1 MEEQNSSLNME
12 MGADFMVEIPPC
24 EFDKL
29 DLIDKAIHQFL
40 PEKANHDNL
49 SLVLET
55 QGYIPKLLEI
65 FRKCEDLE
73 NIESL
78 HTLFSIFKGL
88 FMLEKN
94 ALFETMFSPEHI
106 LDIVGVL
113 EYDPSK
119 TTRTPHREY
128 INECVQFKEVIP
140 IANKELLAK
149 IHQTFRVQ
157 YIKDILV
164 PVPLIFDDTGSTL
177 HSHIIFSKI
186 QILELIQ
193 VCLLYTSPS
202 PRDRG

>member
-1 MEEQNSSLNME
+1 ME
-12 MGADFMVEIPPC
+12 MGTEFSAMEIPPC

-29 DLIDKAIHQFL
+29 DLIDKAIHKFL
-40 PEKANHDNL
+40 PLKENHDNL
-49 SLVLET
+49 SLVLES

-65 FRKCEDLE
+65 FKKCEDLE

-94 ALFETMFSPEHI
+94 ALFETMFSSEHI

-119 TTRTPHREY
+119 TARTPHREY

-140 IANKELLAK
+140 IANKELLSK
-149 IHQTFRVQ
+149 IHQTYRVQ

-177 HSHIIFSKI
+177 HSYIIFNKI

-193 VCLLYTSPS
+193 VICSFLLSNFLC
-202 PRDRG
+202 RVMFLMIDVN